1 MIGRRAFSKM
11 DLHIHSTVSDGKNSP
26 MEIVLY
32 ALKENINILSIT
44 DHDTFLG
51 SMLAMKYSHSS
62 DVLVLLGAE
71 FSFPEGD
78 VLVYC
83 VDEPTIGGYS
93 SLAEFIDAVR
103 EENCI
108 IVPAHPFDSRRNSI
122 GEKIYEYKWDAIEGF
137 NGASCMSDN
146 ELALRVAKELG
157 LPVLGNSDAHVVD
170 EIGRV
175 YMLTEPADNVE
186 DVIDSILRGRVRI
199 RVSGKYREKNC
210 SPVPGVNGKFSSILS
225 EY

>member
-1 MIGRRAFSKM
+1 
-11 DLHIHSTVSDGKNSP
+11 

-32 ALKENINILSIT
+32 ALKENINVLSIT

-51 SMLAMKYSHSS
+51 SVLAEKYSHSS

-71 FSFPEGD
+71 FGFPEGD

-83 VDEPTIGGYS
+83 VDEPAISGYS
-93 SLAEFIDAVR
+93 SLEEFIDFAR

-122 GEKIYEYKWDAIEGF
+122 GEKIYEYKWDAVEGF

-146 ELALRVAKELG
+146 ELAIRVAKELG

-170 EIGRV
+170 DIGRI
-175 YMLTEPADNVE
+175 YMLTEPVDTVE
-186 DVIDSILRGRVRI
+186 DVIDNILRGQIRI

-210 SPVPGVNGKFSSILS
+210 FPALDSDGGLFSIKS